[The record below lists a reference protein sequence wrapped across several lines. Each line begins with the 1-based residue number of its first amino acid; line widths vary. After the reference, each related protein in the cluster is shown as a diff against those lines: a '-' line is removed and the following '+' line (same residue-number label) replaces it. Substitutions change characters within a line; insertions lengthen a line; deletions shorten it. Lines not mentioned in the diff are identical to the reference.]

1 MWAGFEEMVIKEGE
15 RGKKGGGMGEKR
27 KERERERG
35 KKAEKKT
42 NSPALFIAL

>member
-1 MWAGFEEMVIKEGE
+1 MGWLAEMVIKEGA
-15 RGKKGGGMGEKR
+15 RGKEGEGGMGEKR
-27 KERERERG
+27 KG